1 MGNSTQ
7 SGGRGVCATVGERWG
22 QAPVRERSARRR
34 GGLGA
39 AVHSQVPK
47 KDAATDD
54 ALSALG
60 SGVAVFMRAQAV
72 LSVVDKVRSAVDELV
87 HAAMHEQELMARA
100 LRAPTGYAFNGTA
113 VRCNCGDFATRTN

>member
-1 MGNSTQ
+1 M
-7 SGGRGVCATVGERWG
+7 
-22 QAPVRERSARRR
+22 
-34 GGLGA
+34 
-39 AVHSQVPK
+39 HSQVPK

-87 HAAMHEQELMARA
+87 HAAMHEQERMARA

-113 VRCNCGDFATRTN
+113 VKVPVVKFALTSELVLCQEKSREVEDGCVASILD